1 MSHLDFKNIQ
11 VVKDN
16 VNDIDVIRDII
27 KTEKPEDAFYVM
39 DVGDIIKRHQEWIS
53 KMPKVVPHY
62 GMSVAFVIFFFLSLF
77 YCCVIFEMYCNKSY
91 SHSIFQIS
99 AIKCNSNSTVIK
111 VLAAL
116 NAFFD
121 CASKVNIRFYHRI
134 SKFRCLYYSYRSS

>member
-1 MSHLDFKNIQ
+1 MSHLDFKDIQ

-62 GMSVAFVIFFFLSLF
+62 GMSVAFVIFFFLSLL
-77 YCCVIFEMYCNKSY
+77 YCCVIFE
-91 SHSIFQIS
+91 ILQ
-99 AIKCNSNSTVIK
+99 
-111 VLAAL
+111 
-116 NAFFD
+116 
-121 CASKVNIRFYHRI
+121 
-134 SKFRCLYYSYRSS
+134 